1 MKDFYFNS
9 EGDEKEF
16 LKKNKWVIH
25 SLIVD
30 GVKKAYEEKLESIT
44 VFRIINTVSNFV
56 MTSELKK
63 DDWIDSLSKSMDYFV
78 SIEEYEKC
86 KEIKDLIKNIKDDVD
101 KSNKSEG

>member
-9 EGDEKEF
+9 GGDEKEF
-16 LKKNKWVIH
+16 LKNNKWVIH
-25 SLIVD
+25 SLIID

-63 DDWIDSLSKSMDYFV
+63 DDWLDSLSKSMDYFE